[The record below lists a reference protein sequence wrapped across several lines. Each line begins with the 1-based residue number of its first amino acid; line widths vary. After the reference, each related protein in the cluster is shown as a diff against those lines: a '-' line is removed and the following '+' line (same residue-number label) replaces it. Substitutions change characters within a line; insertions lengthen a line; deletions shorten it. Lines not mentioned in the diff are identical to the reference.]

1 MVGTMNP
8 PSDREVLIRR
18 AFWLSWLS
26 VGWMSIVAAV
36 AVSAGIAAGS
46 LTLTAFGLDS
56 GIELLSATVL
66 IWRLSVELRQGRH
79 IVEKVKQTASRISR
93 NLLFALAAY
102 IIAGASW
109 SLWTQ
114 HGETFSALG
123 LLVAI
128 LAMPIMFFLSRQKLV
143 VAERLGSR
151 IMRADAVESLTCGW
165 LSLVV
170 VTGLIT
176 DLLPNAWWVDP
187 LASLGILWFVV
198 REGRAGWAGNS

>member
-66 IWRLSVELRQGRH
+66 IWRLTVELRQGRH
-79 IVEKVKQTASRISR
+79 IVEKVEQTASRISR

-102 IIAGASW
+102 IIRRCFMEPVDA
-109 SLWTQ
+109 TRRDV
-114 HGETFSALG
+114 FS
-123 LLVAI
+123 I
-128 LAMPIMFFLSRQKLV
+128 
-143 VAERLGSR
+143 GSPCGDPCY
-151 IMRADAVESLTCGW
+151 ADYVS
-165 LSLVV
+165 
-170 VTGLIT
+170 
-176 DLLPNAWWVDP
+176 
-187 LASLGILWFVV
+187 
-198 REGRAGWAGNS
+198 